1 MLKEIIIAGA
11 LMMTGMMFIPLGDS
25 FAKLLLQAVPYSVEL
40 VTWARFAVGAVFVV
54 PLVFLLGKW
63 RGTTRYFLPAALL
76 RGGLLTMGIFLIIS
90 AVTTI
95 PLALAFGAFFVGPG
109 VANFLVHFVL
119 RERVRPIEWI
129 SVAIGFVGVLL
140 VVQPSATMD
149 TGILYA
155 LTAGVCYGAYNA
167 ATRWTRSVGSPIA
180 QLAGQLVA
188 GALIVLPFVWEEL
201 QYVELDQP
209 LLVLGSG
216 LSSALGNLLAII
228 AYGMVRAALITPLIY
243 TQLLSATALSV
254 FLFGDQIDATA
265 MFGLAVLF
273 LAGLLPFLRPPQ
285 RP

>member
-119 RERVRPIEWI
+119 SERVRPIEWI

-273 LAGLLPFLRPPQ
+273 LAGLLPFFRPPQ

>member
-1 MLKEIIIAGA
+1 
-11 LMMTGMMFIPLGDS
+11 MMTGMMFIPLGDS